1 MRQLVIDTETTGL
14 HPERGHRV
22 IEVAAVELVERRLT
36 GKTLRF
42 VIDPEREIDEEAAK
56 IHGKSWA
63 DLKGEARFADV
74 AQEFV
79 EFARGAEWI
88 AHRASFDIAFLD
100 RELALCGKPACAQLA
115 TNVIDSK
122 ALARETMPGRMANL
136 DALCKRFNISIADRT
151 LHGALLDA
159 QLLAKVYLAM
169 TREQQGLTFD
179 SRVVQTQAVEIVKA
193 ALRVIEP
200 SADELA
206 AHAAYLADMKK
217 GCDSVVWL
225 R

>member
-74 AQEFV
+74 AQELRGV
-79 EFARGAEWI
+79 RATALSGLRTARRSTSRSSTVSWRCA
-88 AHRASFDIAFLD
+88 ASPRARSS
-100 RELALCGKPACAQLA
+100 R
-115 TNVIDSK
+115 
-122 ALARETMPGRMANL
+122 
-136 DALCKRFNISIADRT
+136 RT
-151 LHGALLDA
+151 
-159 QLLAKVYLAM
+159 
-169 TREQQGLTFD
+169 
-179 SRVVQTQAVEIVKA
+179 
-193 ALRVIEP
+193 
-200 SADELA
+200 
-206 AHAAYLADMKK
+206 
-217 GCDSVVWL
+217 
-225 R
+225 